1 MVNRIRPSYSII
13 YLGAQL
19 VRTGI
24 LFRYGGS
31 VRSRC
36 DLTAA
41 HAGAASGFTA
51 SEPRIPTVLTPRR
64 AANREHA
71 TNDQVDTAKWLETK
85 PGIFVVWSDDDL
97 APIIERAGQSQHN
110 LQSLVPPSA
119 TALFLERIR
128 NFLLT
133 E

>member
-1 MVNRIRPSYSII
+1 MLNRIRPTYSII
-13 YLGAQL
+13 YLRAQL

-31 VRSRC
+31 VRS
-36 DLTAA
+36 LYGLAAA

-51 SEPRIPTVLTPRR
+51 WEPRIPTVLTPRR

-71 TNDQVDTAKWLETK
+71 TDDQVDTTNWLEGK

-97 APIIERAGQSQHN
+97 APVSERAGQS
-110 LQSLVPPSA
+110 
-119 TALFLERIR
+119 
-128 NFLLT
+128 
-133 E
+133 